1 MAQCIYEGM
10 MINIHTQT
18 HMLHNELLRVGTLS
32 FGANHID
39 IDYFRAFCFDA
50 NRKFCLFNVEHYS
63 RPKWIEQFIMC
74 RRTGRNINVKYLHR
88 HIYVSYVVFDHSAAT
103 NLVIKWQT
111 IKTTNLIVFFWLL
124 LFIIRHKMYNSF
136 NSSLNS
142 ILIFKRIHIQSSKT
156 ELRIKE
162 KP

>member
-1 MAQCIYEGM
+1 MRIKRIAKGMPTTMRNNDCWINTHIIGITMWFVLARCIYEGM

-88 HIYVSYVVFDHSAAT
+88 HTYVSYVVFDHSAAT

-111 IKTTNLIVFFWLL
+111 IKTTNLIVFFLVVAV
-124 LFIIRHKMYNSF
+124 HY
-136 NSSLNS
+136 
-142 ILIFKRIHIQSSKT
+142 T
-156 ELRIKE
+156 T
-162 KP
+162 